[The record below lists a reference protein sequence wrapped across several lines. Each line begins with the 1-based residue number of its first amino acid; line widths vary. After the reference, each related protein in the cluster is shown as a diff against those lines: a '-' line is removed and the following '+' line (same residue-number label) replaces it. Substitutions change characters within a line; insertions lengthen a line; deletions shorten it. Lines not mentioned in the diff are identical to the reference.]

1 MKFITFCYP
10 CAYLKLLIRYSGYPG
25 DSTLVEKISACYN
38 YSNFIYENKD
48 LTKGKINGRAICKID
63 DHYKIFVDWIGI
75 FDILCDNNWLC
86 KQIFPKTNLTD
97 RLCF

>member
-38 YSNFIYENKD
+38 HSNFIYENKD
-48 LTKGKINGRAICKID
+48 LTKGKIN
-63 DHYKIFVDWIGI
+63 
-75 FDILCDNNWLC
+75 
-86 KQIFPKTNLTD
+86 
-97 RLCF
+97 